1 MIPVLLLN
9 WKRNLLGKYRILLK
23 RYKKINPE
31 GVRDLFS
38 NQINSSFFKSEIIR
52 RKNELDISVLVFFA
66 EEYVLPF
73 GMTFFWFP
81 WLVCVS
87 PAIMLFLLVFLPL
100 CSLCKAIIYIIAKTS
115 VFSRYFIWGFP
126 QDNNRRECD

>member
-1 MIPVLLLN
+1 M
-9 WKRNLLGKYRILLK
+9 GKYRIFLK

-73 GMTFFWFP
+73 GITFF
-81 WLVCVS
+81 
-87 PAIMLFLLVFLPL
+87 
-100 CSLCKAIIYIIAKTS
+100 
-115 VFSRYFIWGFP
+115 
-126 QDNNRRECD
+126 